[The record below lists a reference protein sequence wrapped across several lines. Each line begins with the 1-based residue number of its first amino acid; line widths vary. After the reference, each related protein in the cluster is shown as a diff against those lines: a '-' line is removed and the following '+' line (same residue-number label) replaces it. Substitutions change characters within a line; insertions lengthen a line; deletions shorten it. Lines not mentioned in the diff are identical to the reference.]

1 MRVEGSPDRRNSPG
15 GGRETPRWG
24 PACEGP
30 GERPW
35 EQGCGR
41 RGRPGRRRHRRGRTT
56 ASARALGQ
64 TGWPECVHACARVQE
79 RRNEKPKPLT
89 PEAERNTL
97 PQVPRPHRAPGRA
110 DLCPGQG
117 AHPFLQQGDPR
128 LWGRRFPGRQMTA
141 LSVTSSLARG
151 HPAQQGAPAG
161 PWQQTRA
168 LSQGQEPLA
177 EIAPAAQR
185 SEAPHSPLGLSCYQR
200 SAAWCGRPVAG
211 SSVA

>member
-1 MRVEGSPDRRNSPG
+1 
-15 GGRETPRWG
+15 
-24 PACEGP
+24 
-30 GERPW
+30 
-35 EQGCGR
+35 
-41 RGRPGRRRHRRGRTT
+41 
-56 ASARALGQ
+56 
-64 TGWPECVHACARVQE
+64 
-79 RRNEKPKPLT
+79 
-89 PEAERNTL
+89 
-97 PQVPRPHRAPGRA
+97 
-110 DLCPGQG
+110 
-117 AHPFLQQGDPR
+117 
-128 LWGRRFPGRQMTA
+128 MTA
-141 LSVTSSLARG
+141 LSVTSSLARR